1 MTSSS
6 FVVVHQNPYKLT
18 LDEKVKWV
26 QELIDESGV
35 VWNAS
40 SGGHANVVDLL
51 LNVNNVNVNVV
62 MNECTALY
70 VASDNGHLNAAK
82 ANEML
87 LHHIETKISLFIGP
101 ASALALASA
110 RAMFQFRASA
120 KEDYPQECAEYE
132 AMREERVSSKKRGV
146 AWCGDFVVCVF
157 CCSVDVVVVLY
168 IC

>member
-1 MTSSS
+1 MFNPGNFHKICINKIKSSLS
-6 FVVVHQNPYKLT
+6 AVVGVFGY
-18 LDEKVKWV
+18 
-26 QELIDESGV
+26 LIQAKMARKAETRRREEDK
-35 VWNAS
+35 
-40 SGGHANVVDLL
+40 
-51 LNVNNVNVNVV
+51 
-62 MNECTALY
+62 
-70 VASDNGHLNAAK
+70 AAK

-120 KEDYPQECAEYE
+120 KVDYPQECAEYE
-132 AMREERVSSKKRGV
+132 AIREERVSSKKRGV
-146 AWCGDFVVCVF
+146 ACWCGDFVVCVF